1 MQVHHDKNF
10 MLSGFA
16 KFRPEIYNEQTH
28 VGARTTDSCCYENV
42 LNDKVM
48 VFEEPSISDSA
59 RYPITAAAKVLGIC
73 PHTLRT
79 HLRAGRIRCSFNAK
93 GRKVFTGKELKRY
106 WRNER

>member
-48 VFEEPSISDSA
+48 VF
-59 RYPITAAAKVLGIC
+59 K
-73 PHTLRT
+73 
-79 HLRAGRIRCSFNAK
+79 AGRFLQARNLK
-93 GRKVFTGKELKRY
+93 DTGEMNDKPFIP
-106 WRNER
+106 

>member
-42 LNDKVM
+42 LNDK
-48 VFEEPSISDSA
+48 
-59 RYPITAAAKVLGIC
+59 
-73 PHTLRT
+73 
-79 HLRAGRIRCSFNAK
+79 AGRFLQARNLK
-93 GRKVFTGKELKRY
+93 DTGEMNDKPFIP
-106 WRNER
+106 